1 MGRRKRSRITV
12 VEEEDQHL
20 SPPSP
25 TPAARKAKAKAKARA
40 EAAGADASAAAA
52 TGERLRAAA
61 QAGRL
66 DELQA
71 ALGGMERGDRALDL
85 ADWGGWT
92 ALMHAASG
100 DKPELVEQLLKKGAS
115 VDATDVSSP
124 TPALPFPRARSCCS
138 ASAAVP
144 LPRCPD
150 VPPSRVCALPSV
162 RLVGSRGVLTA
173 ALTRRCDVRAQ
184 NDGWTVLHV
193 AALNCAVKCL
203 PLLLAA
209 GADPS
214 AEEGDGRTA
223 YDLAAEYGW
232 EAAMALPGL
241 QPAARGAE
249 EEPAAKRQMKGKGKS
264 KSKQQWVA
272 TGH

>member
-1 MGRRKRSRITV
+1 MGRRKRPRISV
-12 VEEEDQHL
+12 VEEDDDT
-20 SPPSP
+20 PPP
-25 TPAARKAKAKAKARA
+25 PPASAAPDKPNPKAKATAKPGATAGKA
-40 EAAGADASAAAA
+40 EASAAA
-52 TGERLRAAA
+52 GERLRAAA

-71 ALGGMERGDRALDL
+71 VLGEMERGDRALDL

-115 VDATDVSSP
+115 VDATDVSNTAS
-124 TPALPFPRARSCCS
+124 ALPLARAHSCFAPSPS
-138 ASAAVP
+138 AP
-144 LPRCPD
+144 L
-150 VPPSRVCALPSV
+150 SRALCAALPS
-162 RLVGSRGVLTA
+162 LLGSRCALLTA
-173 ALTRRCDVRAQ
+173 PLARRCDARAQ

-193 AALNCAVKCL
+193 AALNGAVKCL
-203 PLLLAA
+203 PLLLEA

-214 AEEGDGRTA
+214 TEEEDGRTA
-223 YDLAAEYGW
+223 YDLAAEYGQ

-241 QPAARGAE
+241 QPAAGGAE
-249 EEPAAKRQMKGKGKS
+249 EEPASKRQKKGQGKS